1 MQRLSCMREQLL
13 HAIVMAAIAAAAAL
27 FGYWRLVRIDG
38 DWQLAWWVVG
48 ASVVLWLALGNLYM
62 RAEVAPIQA
71 VYFGLLS
78 PLLGCLL
85 VAPPW
90 SFLVVFARPGFSL
103 ALGLATSLAV
113 CAAWRCLA
121 EE

>member
-1 MQRLSCMREQLL
+1 MREQLL
-13 HAIVMAAIAAAAAL
+13 HALVTATIAAAAAL
-27 FGYWRLVRIDG
+27 FGFWRLAGIDG
-38 DWQLAWWVVG
+38 DWQFVWWVVG
-48 ASVVLWLALGNLYM
+48 ASVALWLALGNLFL
-62 RAEVAPIQA
+62 RSEGAPIEA

-78 PLLGCLL
+78 PLLGCLM

-90 SFLVVFARPGFSL
+90 SLLIVFARPGFSL

-113 CAAWRCLA
+113 CAASRAFA